1 MLKVG
6 DRVVCLWRGAGL
18 FGTIYNIDDKFP
30 FNTRQMAIV
39 YIDSAKRISKFYTQY
54 IRKIV
59 ILCA

>member
-1 MLKVG
+1 M
-6 DRVVCLWRGAGL
+6 VCLWRGAGL